1 VKTLPLDKD
10 FDEFLGISDFFDS
23 KFLRRLQLQLDEM
36 VEEVR
41 SGKIKGTWEIKQLN
55 EPGMKGYY
63 IQGRFG
69 TDESLEPLEPLKPI
83 RRRPLPENPFEI
95 PKSSEEETRE
105 PLTDVFEEDDATK
118 IYVELPGEEEDNIH
132 LNVNEDSVEIK
143 AENFYKIVRLPK
155 RRIEAENISSEYKN
169 GVLKITLLKKKE
181 LRWKDKGKTKMV

>member
-1 VKTLPLDKD
+1 MPLDKD

-95 PKSSEEETRE
+95 PQSSEEETRE

-169 GVLKITLLKKKE
+169 GVLKITLPKKKE

>member
-1 VKTLPLDKD
+1 LPLDKD

-132 LNVNEDSVEIK
+132 LNVNEDNVEIK

-169 GVLKITLLKKKE
+169 GVLKITLPKKKE

>member
-118 IYVELPGEEEDNIH
+118 IYVELPSEEEDNIH

-169 GVLKITLLKKKE
+169 GVLKITLPKKKE

>member
-169 GVLKITLLKKKE
+169 GVLKITLPKKKE

>member
-118 IYVELPGEEEDNIH
+118 IYVELLGEEEDNIH

-169 GVLKITLLKKKE
+169 GVLKITLPKKKE

>member
-105 PLTDVFEEDDATK
+105 PLTDVFEEGDATK

-169 GVLKITLLKKKE
+169 GVLKITLPKKKE
-181 LRWKDKGKTKMV
+181 RWKDKGKTKMV

>member
-23 KFLRRLQLQLDEM
+23 RFLRRLQLQLDEM

-169 GVLKITLLKKKE
+169 GVLKITLPKKKE